1 MFVCSI
7 TGDVNYDRLGLYI
20 NLQELLWQDTKSTTP
35 QYKIKKIFNGW
46 DLNWGH
52 YS

>member
-7 TGDVNYDRLGLYI
+7 IGDIAYDHLELYI
-20 NLQELLWQDTKSTTP
+20 NLQELLWQNTKSTTP
-35 QYKIKKIFNGW
+35 QYKINFLKNGW